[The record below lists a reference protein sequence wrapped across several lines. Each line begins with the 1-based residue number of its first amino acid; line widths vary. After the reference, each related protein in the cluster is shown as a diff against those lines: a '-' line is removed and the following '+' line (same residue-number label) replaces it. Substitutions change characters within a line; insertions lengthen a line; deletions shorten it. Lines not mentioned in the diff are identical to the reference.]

1 MGYRSVEAA
10 KEYHQKYYEE
20 VTKKKRHGEPGQVN
34 WSGRK
39 WKNMSHSNS
48 FYEKVMEL
56 AINKNLSHKE
66 LAELSDIPDV
76 TLRNYIS
83 LRSSTIPVTAF
94 YKLSKALDISMEDL
108 YASYQDACDKR
119 NYSNDSEI
127 IK

>member
-1 MGYRSVEAA
+1 
-10 KEYHQKYYEE
+10 
-20 VTKKKRHGEPGQVN
+20 
-34 WSGRK
+34 
-39 WKNMSHSNS
+39 MSHSNS